1 MKKLLIPTILLF
13 SFLFAEGN
21 KVNLKIDGMRFA
33 YSCAGKVSEI
43 VQNMKGVEECNVD
56 FASGTAEIV
65 YDDKKTNS
73 EKIVKFLNK
82 KTYYKA
88 AIQEQK
94 ESNPKSI

>member
-1 MKKLLIPTILLF
+1 MKKLLLPVLLL
-13 SFLFAEGN
+13 SVLLAEDN
-21 KVNLKIDGMRFA
+21 KVNLKIDGMRCA

-56 FASGTAEIV
+56 FASGTAEVV
-65 YDDKKTNS
+65 YDNKKINS

-88 AIQEQK
+88 EIQDKK
-94 ESNPKSI
+94 ESKSKSI

>member
-1 MKKLLIPTILLF
+1 MKKLLLPLILF
-13 SFLFAEGN
+13 SVLFAEDN
-21 KVNLKIDGMRFA
+21 KVSLKIDGMRCS

-56 FASGTAEIV
+56 FASGTAEVV
-65 YDDKKTNS
+65 YDNKKINS

-88 AIQEQK
+88 AIQEEK
-94 ESNPKSI
+94 ESKSKSI

>member
-1 MKKLLIPTILLF
+1 
-13 SFLFAEGN
+13 
-21 KVNLKIDGMRFA
+21 MRCA

-56 FASGTAEIV
+56 FASGTAEVV
-65 YDDKKTNS
+65 YDNKKINS

-88 AIQEQK
+88 EIQDKK
-94 ESNPKSI
+94 ESKSKSI

>member
-1 MKKLLIPTILLF
+1 MKKLLLPVLLF
-13 SFLFAEGN
+13 SFLFAEDN
-21 KVNLKIDGMRFA
+21 KVNLKIDGMRCA

-56 FASGTAEIV
+56 FASGTAEVV
-65 YDDKKTNS
+65 YDNKKINS

-88 AIQEQK
+88 EIQDKK
-94 ESNPKSI
+94 ESKSKSI

>member
-1 MKKLLIPTILLF
+1 MKKLLLPVLLL
-13 SFLFAEGN
+13 SVLLAEDS
-21 KVNLKIDGMRFA
+21 KVNLKIDGMRCA

-56 FASGTAEIV
+56 FASGTAEVV
-65 YDDKKTNS
+65 YDNKKINS

-88 AIQEQK
+88 EIQDKK
-94 ESNPKSI
+94 ESKSKSI

>member
-1 MKKLLIPTILLF
+1 MKKLLLPGLIL
-13 SFLFAEGN
+13 SFLLAEDN
-21 KVNLKIDGMRFA
+21 KVNLKIDGMRCA

-56 FASGTAEIV
+56 FASGTAEVV
-65 YDDKKTNS
+65 YDNKKINS

-88 AIQEQK
+88 EIQDKK
-94 ESNPKSI
+94 ESKSKSI

>member
-1 MKKLLIPTILLF
+1 MKKLLLPVLLL
-13 SFLFAEGN
+13 SVLLAEDN
-21 KVNLKIDGMRFA
+21 KVNLKIDGMRCA

-56 FASGTAEIV
+56 FASGTAEVV
-65 YDDKKTNS
+65 YDDKKINS

-88 AIQEQK
+88 EIQYKK
-94 ESNPKSI
+94 ESKSNSI

>member
-1 MKKLLIPTILLF
+1 MKKLLLPLILF
-13 SFLFAEGN
+13 SALSAEDN
-21 KVNLKIDGMRFA
+21 KVSLKIDGMRCA

-56 FASGTAEIV
+56 FASGTAEVV
-65 YDDKKTNS
+65 YDNKKINS

-88 AIQEQK
+88 EIQDKK
-94 ESNPKSI
+94 ESKSKSI

>member
-1 MKKLLIPTILLF
+1 MKKLLLPVLLL
-13 SFLFAEGN
+13 SVLLAEDN
-21 KVNLKIDGMRFA
+21 KVNLKIDGMRCA

-56 FASGTAEIV
+56 FASGTAEVV
-65 YDDKKTNS
+65 YDNKKINS

-88 AIQEQK
+88 KIQDKK
-94 ESNPKSI
+94 ESKSKSI

>member
-1 MKKLLIPTILLF
+1 MKKLLLPVLLL
-13 SFLFAEGN
+13 SVLLAEDN
-21 KVNLKIDGMRFA
+21 KVNLKIDGMRCA

-56 FASGTAEIV
+56 FASGTAEVV
-65 YDDKKTNS
+65 YDNKKINS

-88 AIQEQK
+88 EIQDK
-94 ESNPKSI
+94 KKSK

>member
-1 MKKLLIPTILLF
+1 MKKLLLPVLLL
-13 SFLFAEGN
+13 SVLFAEDN
-21 KVNLKIDGMRFA
+21 KVNLKIDGMRCA

-56 FASGTAEIV
+56 FASGTAEVV
-65 YDDKKTNS
+65 YDNKKINS

-88 AIQEQK
+88 EIQDKK
-94 ESNPKSI
+94 ESKSKSI

>member
-1 MKKLLIPTILLF
+1 MKKLLLPVLLL
-13 SFLFAEGN
+13 SVLLAEDN
-21 KVNLKIDGMRFA
+21 KVNLKIDGMRCA

-56 FASGTAEIV
+56 FSSGTAEVV
-65 YDDKKTNS
+65 YDNKKINS

-88 AIQEQK
+88 EIQDKK
-94 ESNPKSI
+94 ESKSKSI

>member
-1 MKKLLIPTILLF
+1 MKKLLLPLILF
-13 SFLFAEGN
+13 SVLFAEDN
-21 KVNLKIDGMRFA
+21 KVSLKIDWMRCS

-56 FASGTAEIV
+56 FASGTAEVV
-65 YDDKKTNS
+65 YDNKKINS

-88 AIQEQK
+88 AIQEEK
-94 ESNPKSI
+94 ESKSKSI

>member
-1 MKKLLIPTILLF
+1 MKKLLLPVLLL
-13 SFLFAEGN
+13 SVLLAEDN
-21 KVNLKIDGMRFA
+21 KVNLKIDGMRCA

-56 FASGTAEIV
+56 FASGTAEVI
-65 YDDKKTNS
+65 YDDKKINS

-88 AIQEQK
+88 EIQDKK
-94 ESNPKSI
+94 ESKSNSI

>member
-1 MKKLLIPTILLF
+1 MKKLLLPVLLL
-13 SFLFAEGN
+13 SVLLAEDN
-21 KVNLKIDGMRFA
+21 KVNLKIDGMRCA

-56 FASGTAEIV
+56 FASGTAEVV
-65 YDDKKTNS
+65 YDNKKINS

-88 AIQEQK
+88 EIQDK
-94 ESNPKSI
+94 KKSKSKSI